1 MLNAKKRRKN
11 HNLHRVY
18 FHVDP
23 LENSGFCVRK
33 VYLSTPQGKFLL
45 YFSEYRNSV
54 FPVNSIKCGN
64 LTALSYKDD
73 FKAMKY
79 SISYKIGFNVSD
91 LWNIVM
97 EGDVKSYPPMRTF

>member
-11 HNLHRVY
+11 HNLHQVY

-23 LENSGFCVRK
+23 LENSWFCVRK
-33 VYLSTPQGKFLL
+33 VYLSTPHGKFLL
-45 YFSEYRNSV
+45 YFSEYRNQT
-54 FPVNSIKCGN
+54 FPVFSIKCGN
-64 LTALSYKDD
+64 LEALSYKEN

-79 SISYKIGFNVSD
+79 AISFKIGFNISD

>member
-1 MLNAKKRRKN
+1 MISAKRRRKN
-11 HNLHRVY
+11 HNLHLVY

-23 LENSGFCVRK
+23 LENSDLWGRK

-45 YFSEYRNSV
+45 YFSEYRNQT
-54 FPVNSIKCGN
+54 FPVFSIKCGDI
-64 LTALSYKDD
+64 TALSYKSN
-73 FKAMKY
+73 FKAMQY
-79 SISYKIGFNVSD
+79 AISYKIGFNVSD

>member
-1 MLNAKKRRKN
+1 MTAKKRRKK
-11 HNLHRVY
+11 HDLHLVY

-23 LENSGFCVRK
+23 LENRGLCVRK

-45 YFSEYRNSV
+45 YFAEYRNSV
-54 FPVNSIKCGN
+54 FPVSSIKCGSF
-64 LTALSYKDD
+64 TALSYKDN
-73 FKAMKY
+73 FKAIKY
-79 SISYKIGFNVSD
+79 AISYKIGFNVSD

>member
-33 VYLSTPQGKFLL
+33 AYLSTPQGKFLL

-54 FPVNSIKCGN
+54 FAVNSIKCGSF
-64 LTALSYKDD
+64 TALSYKDD

-79 SISYKIGFNVSD
+79 SIRYKIGFNVSD
-91 LWNIVM
+91 LWNIVS